1 MDMRLVLVTHPNK
14 EHAERITRGVID
26 AKLAACVL
34 ITDVKSFY
42 NWEGKLNEDD
52 EVVTILKTSTDK
64 VTDLEKY
71 IETNHDYDVPAII
84 SFQTNANESYS
95 NWLNDQLIKWKD
107 TQHSVSMVYL
117 NFCDLIGLDLLCF
130 EIVSLRHCRSTMLV
144 HRVALSLNSGWTGVF
159 AGQIVMWLPPQNI
172 DSEPSRSPLT
182 MNFIQRL

>member
-34 ITDVKSFY
+34 VTDVKSFY

-64 VTDLEKY
+64 VADLEKY

-84 SFQTNANESYS
+84 SFKTNANESYG
-95 NWLNDQLIKWKD
+95 NWVK
-107 TQHSVSMVYL
+107 
-117 NFCDLIGLDLLCF
+117 
-130 EIVSLRHCRSTMLV
+130 E
-144 HRVALSLNSGWTGVF
+144 
-159 AGQIVMWLPPQNI
+159 QI
-172 DSEPSRSPLT
+172 S
-182 MNFIQRL
+182 